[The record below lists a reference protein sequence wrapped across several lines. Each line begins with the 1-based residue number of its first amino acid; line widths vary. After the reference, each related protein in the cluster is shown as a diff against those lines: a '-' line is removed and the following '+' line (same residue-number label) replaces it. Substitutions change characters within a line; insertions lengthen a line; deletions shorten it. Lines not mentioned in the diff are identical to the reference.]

1 MRIDEKIQLEKVNLE
16 RLKIETDANL
26 QKMLESE
33 MRLRQTESKKR
44 GTSLAID
51 KFRHKVEQLKTPNH
65 STVSERTS
73 VSLEHRAI
81 VTSIELKKALESIA
95 GLELTNA
102 NYEVVINLVKE
113 RYGNN

>member
-65 STVSERTS
+65 STLSKRTS
-73 VSLEHRAI
+73 VRLPK
-81 VTSIELKKALESIA
+81 IELKKALESIA